1 MSRPADAQHGVLV
14 LSCQDAPGIVHAVSG
29 LLVQERCTIVES
41 HQFDSPSS
49 GMFYMRVEFAHVDGS
64 PLDLA
69 ALRDA
74 FEDTAQKFGMRWRLT
89 DAAER
94 QRVLIMV
101 SQYAHCLND
110 LLFRNS
116 VGELNLDV
124 VAVVSNH
131 TTLEPTATFYGVP
144 FRHIPVTRDTKPE
157 AEAALLDIVRE
168 ERVELVVLAR
178 YMQILSD
185 DLCRQLEGRAINIHH
200 SMLPS
205 FKGARPYHQAHARGV
220 KFIGATAH
228 YVTADLDE
236 GPIIEQEMLRVDHSS
251 SPEQL
256 AARGREAETRALAH
270 AVRWHTENRV
280 IIHENRTVVFE

>member
-1 MSRPADAQHGVLV
+1 
-14 LSCQDAPGIVHAVSG
+14 
-29 LLVQERCTIVES
+29 
-41 HQFDSPSS
+41 
-49 GMFYMRVEFAHVDGS
+49 MFYMRVEFAHVDGS
-64 PLDLA
+64 PLDIPG
-69 ALRDA
+69 LRSA
-74 FEDTAQKFGMRWRLT
+74 FVEIAERFQMSWRLADT
-89 DAAER
+89 AER

-101 SQYAHCLND
+101 SQYAHCLNE

-116 VGELNLDV
+116 IGELNLDV
-124 VAVVSNH
+124 VAIVSNH
-131 TTLEPTATFYGVP
+131 TTLEGVADFYGVP
-144 FRHIPVTRDTKPE
+144 FHHIPVTRDTKRE
-157 AEAALLDIVRE
+157 AEAALLEIVRE
-168 ERVELVVLAR
+168 KRVELVVLAR

-228 YVTADLDE
+228 YVTAELDE

-251 SPEQL
+251 SAEQL

-280 IIHENRTVVFE
+280 IIHGNRTVVFE

>member
-1 MSRPADAQHGVLV
+1 MTRPAEGERAVLV
-14 LSCQDAPGIVHAVSG
+14 LSCKDAPGIVHAVSG

-41 HQFDSPSS
+41 HQFDSRTS
-49 GMFYMRVEFAHVDGS
+49 GMFYMRVEFAHTDLA
-64 PLDLA
+64 PLDLPS
-69 ALRDA
+69 LRET
-74 FEDTAQKFGMRWRLT
+74 FEETARRFGMTWRLA

-131 TTLEPTATFYGVP
+131 PTLESIATFYGVP
-144 FRHIPVTRDTKPE
+144 FRHVPVTRDTKPE

-185 DLCRQLEGRAINIHH
+185 DLCRRLEGRAINIHH

-280 IIHENRTVVFE
+280 VIHGNRTVVFE

>member
-1 MSRPADAQHGVLV
+1 V
-14 LSCQDAPGIVHAVSG
+14 LSCEDAPGIVHAVSG
-29 LLVQERCTIVES
+29 LLVQEQCTIVES
-41 HQFDSPSS
+41 HQFDSLSS
-49 GMFYMRVEFAHVDGS
+49 GMFYMRVEFKHVDGA
-64 PLDLA
+64 PLDLP
-69 ALRDA
+69 ALRSS
-74 FEDTAQKFGMRWRLT
+74 FEETAQRFGMSWRLA

-124 VAVVSNH
+124 VAIVSNH
-131 TTLEPTATFYGVP
+131 PTLKDTADFYGVP
-144 FRHIPVTRDTKPE
+144 FHHVPVTRETKAE

-185 DLCRQLEGRAINIHH
+185 DLCRQLGGRAINIHH

-280 IIHENRTVVFE
+280 IIHGNRTVVFE

>member
-1 MSRPADAQHGVLV
+1 MTRPADGQHGILV
-14 LSCQDAPGIVHAVSG
+14 LSCEDAPGIVHAVSG
-29 LLVQERCTIVES
+29 LLVQEQCTIVES
-41 HQFDSPSS
+41 HQFDSLTS
-49 GMFYMRVEFAHVDGS
+49 GMFYMRVEFKHVDGA
-64 PLDLA
+64 PLDFP
-69 ALRDA
+69 ALRST
-74 FEDTAQKFGMRWRLT
+74 FEETAQRFAMSWRLA

-94 QRVLIMV
+94 QRVVIMV

-124 VAVVSNH
+124 VAIVSNH
-131 TTLEPTATFYGVP
+131 PTLQGTAEFYGVP
-144 FRHIPVTRDTKPE
+144 FRHIPVTRETKAE
-157 AEAALLDIVRE
+157 AEAALLEIVRE
-168 ERVELVVLAR
+168 EQVELVVLAR

-185 DLCRQLEGRAINIHH
+185 DLCRQLGGRAINIHH

-251 SPEQL
+251 TPEQL

-280 IIHENRTVVFE
+280 IIHGNRTVVFE